1 MKTRNNSSDG
11 KGRKGVN
18 LPASFSRSFI
28 QTRKRIADSFID
40 LLSTSEDR
48 KQEVRDD
55 ISIGS
60 TPRTAYYLLLS
71 ISILIAAFGLVTN
84 SAAVVIGAMLV
95 SPLMTPIFGISLGLI
110 RGDMTLLRKAF
121 VAEFVGVIIGIGAA
135 AILGLLPFANEV
147 TPEMLSRTSPTL
159 IDLMVAALAGT
170 AGCLAMIDERIS
182 PVLPGIAM
190 ATALV
195 PPLAVC
201 GLCIAFGAFYGAW
214 GAFLLF
220 FANFLAILA
229 ISSLLFV
236 VAGFVTQE
244 EMGSKL
250 AVLKRFLGPVV
261 GLIFVTVLLTH
272 ALVGIIGERRTSQ
285 AIKDVLERDLATEQG
300 TLIEKVIYKRKG
312 DSIDI
317 LASVTTPRVLSP
329 KKIKEMQN
337 KLDKSLDLHSNLI
350 MRCQVTK
357 DISSTGSASG
367 VVGRNLDGEFIST
380 KLNPRVKRLQIAE
393 QVLREKFE
401 DYKGLHLDLNNLDLV
416 ELPHCAI
423 LIASIQSSRS
433 LTPLEVERLEGAIQ
447 ERLGDKQV
455 RLLIRSDDLVDLTSK
470 GRILYGRAHFGNLS
484 AKDKVA
490 REDLER
496 NVKTEITRFKDM
508 FATNVDAEKRG
519 EGWSVRAEVVG
530 PRVLRPSEVKLI
542 EKRVSMATDK
552 EVSLHLWCRVELMV
566 NRNHFTSIED
576 FTREQVEKRLTKDKS
591 TTKTK

>member
-11 KGRKGVN
+11 KGRKRVN
-18 LPASFSRSFI
+18 IPASFSQSFI

-40 LLSTSEDR
+40 LLSTSENR

-110 RGDMTLLRKAF
+110 RGNMVLLRKAF

-159 IDLMVAALAGT
+159 IDLIVAALAGT

-229 ISSLLFV
+229 ISALLFV
-236 VAGFVTQE
+236 IAGFVTQE

-250 AVLKRFLGPVV
+250 EVLKRFLGPVI

-285 AIKDVLERDLATEQG
+285 AIKDVLERDLATERS

-357 DISSTGSASG
+357 DISSTGSTSG

-380 KLNPRVKRLQIAE
+380 NLNPRVKRLQIAE
-393 QVLREKFE
+393 QVLREEFE
-401 DYKGLHLDLNNLDLV
+401 DYRGLHLDLDNLDLV

-433 LTPLEVERLEGAIQ
+433 LTPLEVERLERAIQ
-447 ERLGDKQV
+447 ERLGDHEV
-455 RLLIRSDDLVDLTSK
+455 RLLIRSDDLVDVTSK
-470 GRILYGRAHFGNLS
+470 GRVLYGRAHFGNLS

-542 EKRVSMATDK
+542 EKKVSLATDK

-566 NRNHFTSIED
+566 DRNHFISIED
-576 FTREQVEKRLTKDKS
+576 FTREQVEKRLTRDKS
-591 TTKTK
+591 TKTK

>member
-1 MKTRNNSSDG
+1 MKTRNHSSDG
-11 KGRKGVN
+11 KPGKVVH
-18 LPASFSRSFI
+18 LSASFSRSFDQI
-28 QTRKRIADSFID
+28 RKRIADSFID
-40 LLSTSEDR
+40 LLSTSEIR

-55 ISIGS
+55 IAIGS
-60 TPRTAYYLLLS
+60 TPRTAYYVLLS
-71 ISILIAAFGLVTN
+71 ISVLIAAFGLVTN

-110 RGDMTLLRKAF
+110 RGDMTLLRKAS
-121 VAEFVGVIIGIGAA
+121 VAEFGGVIIGIGAA
-135 AILGLLPFANEV
+135 TILGFLPFANEV

-159 IDLMVAALAGT
+159 IDLVVAALAGT

-201 GLCIAFGAFYGAW
+201 GLCISFGAFSGAW

-229 ISSLLFV
+229 ISALLFMI
-236 VAGFVTQE
+236 AGFVSQE

-250 AVLKRFLGPVV
+250 EVLKRFLGPVI

-285 AIKDVLERDLATEQG
+285 AIKDVLERDLATERS

-317 LASVTTPRVLSP
+317 LASVTTPQVLSP

-337 KLDKSLDLHSNLI
+337 KLDKRLGLHSNLI

-367 VVGRNLDGEFIST
+367 VVGQNLDGEFIST
-380 KLNPRVKRLQIAE
+380 KLNPRVKRLQVAE
-393 QVLREKFE
+393 QVLREMFE
-401 DYKGLHLDLNNLDLV
+401 GYQGLHIDFGNLDLV

-423 LIASIQSSRS
+423 LIASIQSSRP
-433 LTPLEVERLEGAIQ
+433 LTPLEVERLERAIQ
-447 ERLGDKQV
+447 ERLDDKQV

-470 GRILYGRAHFGNLS
+470 GRILYGKAHFGNFT
-484 AKDKVA
+484 AKEKVA
-490 REDLER
+490 QEDLER

-508 FATNVDAEKRG
+508 FATNVDAVKRG

-530 PRVLRPSEVKLI
+530 PRVFRPSEVELI
-542 EKRVSMATDK
+542 EKRVSRATDK

-566 NRNHFTSIED
+566 NRNHFISIED
-576 FTREQVEKRLTKDKS
+576 FIREQVEKRLTKDKS
-591 TTKTK
+591 TKTK

>member
-1 MKTRNNSSDG
+1 METRNNSSDG
-11 KGRKGVN
+11 KGKER
-18 LPASFSRSFI
+18 ASRSHSFSRAFI
-28 QTRKRIADSFID
+28 LTRKRIADSFID

-55 ISIGS
+55 IAIGS

-71 ISILIAAFGLVTN
+71 ISVLIAAFGLVTN

-110 RGDMTLLRKAF
+110 RGNMTLLRKAS
-121 VAEFVGVIIGIGAA
+121 VAEFGGVIIGIGAA
-135 AILGLLPFANEV
+135 TILGLLPFANEV
-147 TPEMLSRTSPTL
+147 TSEMLSRTSPTL
-159 IDLMVAALAGT
+159 IDLVVAALAGT

-201 GLCIAFGAFYGAW
+201 GLCISFGAFYGAW

-236 VAGFVTQE
+236 VAGFVSRE
-244 EMGSKL
+244 EMGSK
-250 AVLKRFLGPVV
+250 AEVLKRFLGPVI
-261 GLIFVTVLLTH
+261 GLIFVTILLTH
-272 ALVGIIGERRTSQ
+272 ALVGIIGDRRTSK
-285 AIKDVLERDLATEQG
+285 AIKDVLQSELATERG
-300 TLIEKVIYKRKG
+300 TFIEKVIYKNKG
-312 DSIDI
+312 DAIDI

-329 KKIKEMQN
+329 KKIKEMQG
-337 KLDKSLDLHSNLI
+337 KLDKRLGLNSNLI

-357 DISSTGSASG
+357 NISSTGSASG

-380 KLNPRVKRLQIAE
+380 NLNPRIKRLQIAE
-393 QVLREKFE
+393 QVLRERFE
-401 DYKGLHLDLNNLDLV
+401 EYRGLHLNLDNLDLV
-416 ELPHCAI
+416 DLPHSAI
-423 LIASIQSSRS
+423 LIASIQSSRP
-433 LTPLEVERLEGAIQ
+433 LTPLEVERLEMAIQ
-447 ERLGDKQV
+447 KRLADKQI
-455 RLLIRSDDLVDLTSK
+455 RLLIRTDDLVDVSSK

-484 AKDKVA
+484 AEDKIA

-508 FATNVDAEKRG
+508 FATNVDAVKRG

-530 PRVLRPSEVKLI
+530 ARVFRPSEVKLI
-542 EKRVSMATDK
+542 EKRVSKATDK

-566 NRNHFTSIED
+566 NRNHFISIED
-576 FTREQVEKRLTKDKS
+576 FTKEQVEKRIGKDKS
-591 TTKTK
+591 RKTK

>member
-18 LPASFSRSFI
+18 SPGSFSRSFI
-28 QTRKRIADSFID
+28 QTRRRIADSFID

-110 RGDMTLLRKAF
+110 RGNMTLLRKAF

-135 AILGLLPFANEV
+135 TILGLLPFANEV

-159 IDLMVAALAGT
+159 IDLIVAALAGT

-201 GLCIAFGAFYGAW
+201 GLCIAFGAFSGAW

-229 ISSLLFV
+229 ISALLFV

-250 AVLKRFLGPVV
+250 EVLKRFLGPVI

-285 AIKDVLERDLATEQG
+285 AIKDVLERDLATERG

-312 DSIDI
+312 DAIDI
-317 LASVTTPRVLSP
+317 LASVTTPQVLSP
-329 KKIKEMQN
+329 RKIKEIQN
-337 KLDKSLDLHSNLI
+337 KLDKRLELHSNLI

-357 DISSTGSASG
+357 DISSTGSTSG

-380 KLNPRVKRLQIAE
+380 NLNPRVKRLQIAE
-393 QVLREKFE
+393 QVLREMFE
-401 DYKGLHLDLNNLDLV
+401 GYKGLHLDLDNLDLV

-447 ERLGDKQV
+447 ERLDDKQV
-455 RLLIRSDDLVDLTSK
+455 RLLIRSDDLVDVTSK
-470 GRILYGRAHFGNLS
+470 GRVLYGRAHFGNLS
-484 AKDKVA
+484 AKDEVA

-508 FATNVDAEKRG
+508 FATNVDAEKRR

-542 EKRVSMATDK
+542 EERVSKGAHK
-552 EVSLHLWCRVELMV
+552 KVSLNLWCRVELMV
-566 NRNHFTSIED
+566 NRNHFISIED
-576 FTREQVEKRLTKDKS
+576 FTKEQVEKRLTRDKS
-591 TTKTK
+591 TKTK

>member
-1 MKTRNNSSDG
+1 MKTGNNSSNG
-11 KGRKGVN
+11 KRRKGIN
-18 LPASFSRSFI
+18 LSASFSRSFVQI
-28 QTRKRIADSFID
+28 RKRIADAFID
-40 LLSTSEDR
+40 LLSTSEIR

-110 RGDMTLLRKAF
+110 RGDMALLRKAF
-121 VAEFVGVIIGIGAA
+121 AAEFVGVIIGIGAA

-159 IDLMVAALAGT
+159 IDLIVAALAGT

-201 GLCIAFGAFYGAW
+201 GLCISFGAFYGAW

-229 ISSLLFV
+229 ISALLFV

-250 AVLKRFLGPVV
+250 EVMKRFLGPVI

-272 ALVGIIGERRTSQ
+272 ALVGIIGERWTSQ
-285 AIKDVLERDLATEQG
+285 AIKDVLERDLATERS
-300 TLIEKVIYKRKG
+300 TFIEKVIYKRKG

-337 KLDKSLDLHSNLI
+337 KLDKRLGLHSNLI

-367 VVGRNLDGEFIST
+367 VVGQNLDGEFIST
-380 KLNPRVKRLQIAE
+380 NLNPRVKRLQVTE
-393 QVLREKFE
+393 QVLREMFE
-401 DYKGLHLDLNNLDLV
+401 GYQSLHIDFVNLDLV

-423 LIASIQSSRS
+423 LIASIQSSRP
-433 LTPLEVERLEGAIQ
+433 LTPLEVERLERAIQ

-455 RLLIRSDDLVDLTSK
+455 RLLIRSDDFVDLTSK
-470 GRILYGRAHFGNLS
+470 GRILYGKAHFGNFT
-484 AKDKVA
+484 AKEKVA
-490 REDLER
+490 QEDLER
-496 NVKTEITRFKDM
+496 KVRTEITRFKDM
-508 FATNVDAEKRG
+508 FATNVDAEKMG

-530 PRVLRPSEVKLI
+530 PRVLGPSEVKLI
-542 EKRVSMATDK
+542 EKKVSMATDK
-552 EVSLHLWCRVELMV
+552 EVSLYLWCRVELIV
-566 NRNHFTSIED
+566 DRNHFISIED
-576 FTREQVEKRLTKDKS
+576 FTREQVEKRLSKDKS
-591 TTKTK
+591 TKKK